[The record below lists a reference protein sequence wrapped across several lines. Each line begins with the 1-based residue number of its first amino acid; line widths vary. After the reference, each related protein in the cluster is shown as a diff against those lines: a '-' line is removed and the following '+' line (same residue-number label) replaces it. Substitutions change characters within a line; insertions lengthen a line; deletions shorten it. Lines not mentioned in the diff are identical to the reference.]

1 LQLLAVMFHAAL
13 VIWGLFLMTINVMT
27 MKSVPNRP
35 AISNV
40 LIKASANVA
49 FQTRLLTSPKDAL
62 AEMNLPPED
71 VEILARVQA
80 PTLSE
85 YARQV
90 KVQLLGL

>member
-1 LQLLAVMFHAAL
+1 MRTPIRA
-13 VIWGLFLMTINVMT
+13 
-27 MKSVPNRP
+27 MKPGSTGSVPNRP

-49 FQTRLLTSPKDAL
+49 FRGRLLTNPQAAL

-71 VEILARVQA
+71 AAILTDVHT
-80 PTLSE
+80 PTLQE

-90 KVQLLGL
+90 QMRLMVNGGVGESAN